1 MPTPRDLR
9 ATYRPSEEERCV
21 VLAGE
26 LGHDEGMRYSGERG
40 VWHGLLKE
48 VRDDDARL
56 FNDHHNRFDVMDSA
70 MVTQPD
76 IRRVGALV
84 MSMELLLSNERRA
97 RSSDVKRKSV
107 HCRIIS

>member
-1 MPTPRDLR
+1 MPTSRDLR

-40 VWHGLLKE
+40 VRHGLLKE

-70 MVTQPD
+70 MVYSAGHPASG
-76 IRRVGALV
+76 RLGH
-84 MSMELLLSNERRA
+84 
-97 RSSDVKRKSV
+97 V
-107 HCRIIS
+107 HGTSIEQ

>member
-26 LGHDEGMRYSGERG
+26 LGHDEGMRYSRERG
-40 VWHGLLKE
+40 VWHVNGLLKE

-56 FNDHHNRFDVMDSA
+56 FNDHQNRFDVMNSA
-70 MVTQPD
+70 TVYSAGHPATG
-76 IRRVGALV
+76 RLGH
-84 MSMELLLSNERRA
+84 
-97 RSSDVKRKSV
+97 V
-107 HCRIIS
+107 HGTSIEQ